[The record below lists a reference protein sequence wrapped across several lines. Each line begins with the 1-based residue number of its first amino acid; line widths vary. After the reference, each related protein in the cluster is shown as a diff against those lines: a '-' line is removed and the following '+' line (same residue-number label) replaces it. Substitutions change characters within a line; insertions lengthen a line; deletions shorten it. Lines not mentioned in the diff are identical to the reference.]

1 MTYYEVYELIS
12 DFCPREVLEMFADG
26 WERFPSEP
34 NASKIIGSLEAEMKF
49 WQDRGRQDRADKFQ
63 KAIKEIRERA

>member
-26 WERFPSEP
+26 WERFPPEP

-49 WQDRGRQDRADKFQ
+49 WQDRGRQDRTDKFQ

>member
-1 MTYYEVYELIS
+1 MTYNDVYDLIS

-49 WQDRGRQDRADKFQ
+49 WKERGRQERADKFQ
-63 KAIKEIRERA
+63 RAIREIRER

>member
-1 MTYYEVYELIS
+1 MTYYEAYELIS

-34 NASKIIGSLEAEMKF
+34 NASKIIGSLETEMKF
-49 WQDRGRQDRADKFQ
+49 WQEHGRQDRTDKFQ